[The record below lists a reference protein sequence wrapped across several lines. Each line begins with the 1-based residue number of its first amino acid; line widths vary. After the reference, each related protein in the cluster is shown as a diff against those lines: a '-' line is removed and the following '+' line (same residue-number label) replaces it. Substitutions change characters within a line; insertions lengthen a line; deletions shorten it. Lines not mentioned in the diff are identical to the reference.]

1 MPEAPLSKH
10 RISASLG
17 SGSGTNVCSTISNAT
32 DLGIPITLAIV
43 YIHEVGPEHTFQAWI
58 FYPRIHLVSSWRHW
72 SYPDVLA
79 RPLFYE
85 MFFDSLLRRKD
96 YWRLKKHS
104 MYCCYKWWSFKKSPK
119 GIMLIYA
126 KFATAKTP
134 KKRSRAG
141 KTARTPPTILKCHAD
156 S

>member
-10 RISASLG
+10 RISASLV
-17 SGSGTNVCSTISNAT
+17 SGGGTNVCSTTSNAT
-32 DLGIPITLAIV
+32 GLGMPITLAIV

-79 RPLFYE
+79 RPLFDE

-96 YWRLKKHS
+96 
-104 MYCCYKWWSFKKSPK
+104 
-119 GIMLIYA
+119 
-126 KFATAKTP
+126 
-134 KKRSRAG
+134 
-141 KTARTPPTILKCHAD
+141 
-156 S
+156 